1 MKKNGNLFD
10 VTMGAFDGAEVCEL
24 VGIFIQHKLSE
35 TYDISDFGLYRDDGL
50 AIFKNV
56 SGPDPERIKK
66 HLQSSFREHGLEI
79 VIECNK
85 TIIDFLDITMI
96 LNNGTYQ
103 PYSKPDNK
111 LQYIHTKSN
120 HPPNVIKQIPKTIE
134 QRLSNHSS
142 NETIFN
148 QSKIPFEKALNES
161 GYQETLSYNPT
172 TMENRPKNRKRN
184 ITWFNPLYNKN
195 VITKI
200 GHKFLHL
207 ISKHF
212 PKQHKFN
219 KIFNRNTV
227 KVSYS
232 CTKNIKSIIQSH
244 NKNILHK
251 VEEDENPKMC
261 NCRVKDSCPLNGSCQ
276 VERSIYQATVTCDDD
291 PTYGE
296 KFYIGLAEPKFKK
309 RFANHKT
316 SFCNERYEKETEL
329 SKEIWRLKRK
339 DFVPNVT
346 WKTIRQCAPFNRA
359 ALKCNLCLNEKL
371 EIATFPDNDRLLNSR
386 NELISKCHHVNK
398 FTLKKLHDSKD

>member
-1 MKKNGNLFD
+1 
-10 VTMGAFDGAEVCEL
+10 
-24 VGIFIQHKLSE
+24 
-35 TYDISDFGLYRDDGL
+35 
-50 AIFKNV
+50 
-56 SGPDPERIKK
+56 
-66 HLQSSFREHGLEI
+66 
-79 VIECNK
+79 
-85 TIIDFLDITMI
+85 
-96 LNNGTYQ
+96 
-103 PYSKPDNK
+103 
-111 LQYIHTKSN
+111 
-120 HPPNVIKQIPKTIE
+120 
-134 QRLSNHSS
+134 
-142 NETIFN
+142 
-148 QSKIPFEKALNES
+148 
-161 GYQETLSYNPT
+161 
-172 TMENRPKNRKRN
+172 MENRPKNRKRN
-184 ITWFNPLYNKN
+184 ITWFNPPYNKN

-219 KIFNRNTV
+219 NIFNRNTV

-251 VEEDENPKMC
+251 VEEDANPKMC

-386 NELISKCHHVNK
+386 NELISKCRHVNK